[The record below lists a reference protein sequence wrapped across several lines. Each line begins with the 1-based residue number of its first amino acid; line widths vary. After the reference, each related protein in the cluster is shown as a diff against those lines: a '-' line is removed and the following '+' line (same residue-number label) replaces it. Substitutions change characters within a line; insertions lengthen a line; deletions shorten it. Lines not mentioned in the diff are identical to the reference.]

1 MTVEIF
7 LTGAPNFELPP
18 KENYLGNCIKIEFE
32 GVDIDLQK
40 AMQVQKISCDYQ
52 MTNQSFLTGPAKWN
66 NTMNLNPLNWNTSSS
81 WRTGSFESAYAHCY
95 WKACDW

>member
-32 GVDIDLQK
+32 GVDIDLQNRDRK
-40 AMQVQKISCDYQ
+40 L
-52 MTNQSFLTGPAKWN
+52 SFLTIKIFNRRETFLCNGMVFQRNHSYSRA
-66 NTMNLNPLNWNTSSS
+66 L
-81 WRTGSFESAYAHCY
+81 EYASLLSRISNGI
-95 WKACDW
+95 